1 MTLLQHIGKL
11 ALRVPA
17 SCPEQPGASTSAKR
31 ARTEETR
38 SSIFPECS
46 VFNNARLMRKFL
58 HHQRGTEGPTLPSGQ
73 SFKPTTPSPPWP
85 QMKSHIHPISYGFYL
100 APLHHTH
107 TKARVSYLLLLPFS
121 VAMPF
126 LQQ

>member
-11 ALRVPA
+11 ALGVPA

-46 VFNNARLMRKFL
+46 NNARLMRKFL

-100 APLHHTH
+100 APLHHT
-107 TKARVSYLLLLPFS
+107 KARVPYLLLLPFPLT
-121 VAMPF
+121 MPF

>member
-11 ALRVPA
+11 ALAVLA
-17 SCPEQPGASTSAKR
+17 SCSEQPEASTFAKR

-46 VFNNARLMRKFL
+46 NNARLMRKFL

-73 SFKPTTPSPPWP
+73 SFKPSTPSPPWP

-107 TKARVSYLLLLPFS
+107 TKARVPYLLLLPFPL
-121 VAMPF
+121 AMPF